1 MYFFALVKYQKSI
14 FEWKVEEEAG
24 TVKSD
29 LINFADISI
38 GMKLKRMI
46 EYSMSMNLLAH
57 NLT

>member
-1 MYFFALVKYQKSI
+1 MYFFALVKNQKRI

-29 LINFADISI
+29 LINFADIPI

>member
-1 MYFFALVKYQKSI
+1 MYFFALVKNQKRI

-24 TVKSD
+24 TVKSV
-29 LINFADISI
+29 LINFADIPI

>member
-38 GMKLKRMI
+38 GMKLKRTI
-46 EYSMSMNLLAH
+46 ECSMLMNLLAH

>member
-1 MYFFALVKYQKSI
+1 MYFFALVKHQKRI

-29 LINFADISI
+29 LINFADIPI